1 MGRARVE
8 YEPFTPAEE
17 RRIVGFYRAG
27 NSITATSRRY
37 TSEILIRWRRDHPSC
52 IREILIRHGV
62 DSAIGFATYPQR
74 CVSWARMSDAV
85 IALALIFLG
94 VFLLVVA
101 SADMLVARTD
111 EVTALRLD
119 EGVQPLPT
127 R

>member
-37 TSEILIRWRRDHPSC
+37 KREDTT

-62 DSAIGFATYPQR
+62 EIGFTR
-74 CVSWARMSDAV
+74 K
-85 IALALIFLG
+85 
-94 VFLLVVA
+94 
-101 SADMLVARTD
+101 
-111 EVTALRLD
+111 LRIL
-119 EGVQPLPT
+119 
-127 R
+127 RA